1 MYIVIVSLIILVAVL
16 LTLVVLVQESKG
28 GGLASNFSG
37 GASQILGHQKTGDV
51 VEKATWVLAVA
62 LIVLCL
68 STSMIGGSSEVD
80 DNTSKT
86 EEFINE

>member
-37 GASQILGHQKTGDV
+37 SNQVMGVQKTTDI
-51 VEKATWVLAVA
+51 VEKATWVLAVV

-68 STSMIGGSSEVD
+68 STSMISGSDAEIE

-86 EEFINE
+86 EEFVN

>member
-1 MYIVIVSLIILVAVL
+1 MYIVIVSLIILVAIL

-28 GGLASNFSG
+28 GGLSSNFSG
-37 GASQILGHQKTGDV
+37 GANQILGHQKSGDV

-68 STSMIGGSSEVD
+68 STSFIGGTTEIE

>member
-37 GASQILGHQKTGDV
+37 GANQILGHQKTGDV
-51 VEKATWVLAVA
+51 VEKATWVLAVI

-68 STSMIGGSSEVD
+68 STSMIGSNNTEVE
-80 DNTSKT
+80 DNSSKT
-86 EEFINE
+86 EEFVN